1 MIFKYGTESV
11 GIDFLYTDTTPFF
24 NRGVEGLIE
33 DIDMSI
39 DNTKYGYA
47 FESSYVDLDV
57 LLNVG
62 MEEEKPATDKPEEN
76 KEDKKETPKTSSNSD
91 AWHKRVWDAIVNMF
105 KSIGKWYKSAWNWIK
120 KKFGFGG
127 SNDVTKIA
135 EAEIKVGGNS
145 VAKTVDKIKDLNS
158 MSAEDIDALV
168 EEIVHEEI
176 SNEKTVN
183 LKPIQG
189 KITEEVKEQ
198 VVKVVEP
205 STEAPKKEEPK
216 PKEEPKEKEKVKN
229 ESTNAAREKLKRR
242 GGYKSETIKNKLG
255 NVTAVSVKR
264 EIPRVEFKTYLFSK
278 RVISEFKEF
287 KKVYANYN
295 STKVDISK
303 ANLNFE
309 KAVINGAKFMSG
321 TLMYLGAL
329 SKMLFKDISF
339 NAQAFT
345 NFAQNA
351 NQDTMD
357 NMSKAAD
364 ELERSLIHA
373 VGQNQIL
380 DLEEV
385 VFQIKVKDNIKKEL
399 DKSTYL
405 FEYTTPGAGVAES
418 VAISKV
424 ISEVANKCLTDIGML
439 DKFVSSLTSVNDEL
453 RRGMSRDSKA
463 RIKALRLL
471 MSNTRNIGTNVYK
484 LLSKSNIIKVRTT
497 LKTDA
502 TLGENQ

>member
-62 MEEEKPATDKPEEN
+62 MEEEKPVADKPEE
-76 KEDKKETPKTSSNSD
+76 KKDDKKETSSTSSNSD
-91 AWHKRVWDAIVNMF
+91 AWYKKVWDAIVNMF
-105 KSIGKWYKSAWNWIK
+105 RTIGKWFKSAWNWIK

-127 SNDVTKIA
+127 SNDVTKVS

-145 VAKTVDKIKDLNS
+145 AAKTVDKIKDLKS

-168 EEIVHEEI
+168 EEIVQEEVDK
-176 SNEKTVN
+176 EKTVN
-183 LKPIQG
+183 LKPIQD

-198 VVKVVEP
+198 VVNVVEP
-205 STEAPKKEEPK
+205 ATEAPKKEEPK
-216 PKEEPKEKEKVKN
+216 EDKEENKP
-229 ESTNAAREKLKRR
+229 TNVAREKLSRR
-242 GGYKSETIKNKLG
+242 SRYRSETVKNKLG
-255 NVTAVSVKR
+255 NATAVSVKR
-264 EIPRVEFKTYLFSK
+264 EIPRIQFKTYLFSK

-295 STKVDISK
+295 SVKIDISK

-309 KAVINGAKFMSG
+309 KAVMNGAKFMAN
-321 TLMYLGAL
+321 TLTYLGAL

-339 NAQAFT
+339 NSQSFT
-345 NFAQNA
+345 NFTQNA
-351 NQDTMD
+351 NDETIG
-357 NMSKAAD
+357 SIIKAAD

-373 VGQNQIL
+373 VSQNQTL

-385 VFQIKVKDNIKKEL
+385 VFQIKVKDNIKHEL

-418 VAISKV
+418 VEISKV
-424 ISEVANKCLTDIGML
+424 ISEVANKCLSDIGSL
-439 DKFVSSLTSVNDEL
+439 DKFISSLASVNDEF
-453 RRGMSRDSKA
+453 RRGMTRDSKT
-463 RIKALRLL
+463 RIKALRSL

-484 LLSKSNIIKVRTT
+484 LLSKSNIIKIRTT
-497 LKTDA
+497 LKTHQS
-502 TLGENQ
+502 LS

>member
-11 GIDFLYTDTTPFF
+11 GIDFFYTDTTPFF

-76 KEDKKETPKTSSNSD
+76 KEDKKETQKTSSNSD
-91 AWHKRVWDAIVNMF
+91 AWHKRVWDVIVNMF
-105 KSIGKWYKSAWNWIK
+105 KTIGKWYKSAWNWIK

-145 VAKTVDKIKDLNS
+145 LAKAVDEIKDLKA
-158 MSAEDIDALV
+158 MSVEDLDALV
-168 EEIVHEEI
+168 EEIVQGEI
-176 SNEKTVN
+176 SNEKSVN
-183 LKPIQG
+183 LKPIQA

-198 VVKVVEP
+198 LVNVVEP
-205 STEAPKKEEPK
+205 ATEAPKKEEPK
-216 PKEEPKEKEKVKN
+216 EKEKEKN
-229 ESTNAAREKLKRR
+229 EATNAAREKLKRR
-242 GGYKSETIKNKLG
+242 GGHESETIKNKLG
-255 NVTAVSVKR
+255 NATAVSVKR
-264 EIPRVEFKTYLFSK
+264 EMPRIEFKTYLFSK

-287 KKVYANYN
+287 KKVYASYN

-309 KAVINGAKFMSG
+309 KAVISGAKFMSG

-329 SKMLFKDISF
+329 SKMLFKDINF
-339 NAQAFT
+339 NAQVFT
-345 NFAQNA
+345 NFTQNA

-373 VGQNQIL
+373 VGQNQTL

-439 DKFVSSLTSVNDEL
+439 DKFVSSLTSVNDEFK
-453 RRGMSRDSKA
+453 RGMSRDSKA

-471 MSNTRNIGTNVYK
+471 MSNTRNVGTNVYK